1 MQLMVNDEA
10 EEVIEGSFDSLIK
23 KHQIGLK
30 KSMKD
35 SYFIFH
41 CIHLL

>member
-1 MQLMVNDEA
+1 MVNDEA

-30 KSMKD
+30 K
-35 SYFIFH
+35 INER
-41 CIHLL
+41 